1 MTSALTVVRA
11 VTDYAPADLA
21 VPGDPIGWQLGD
33 PAADVHR
40 VLVTLDVRPEV
51 VAEAI
56 AGNYDLIVA
65 HHPLVFRPA
74 RNLDERNPQNA
85 MYAELLRHNIGVFG
99 AHTNLD
105 NANPGMN
112 DWLAADLGLTSV
124 TPFIE
129 AGELAGMGRIGELPT
144 PITLTAFANQCQ
156 TTWHLQGL
164 RAIAADLT
172 QPVQR
177 IAILGGS
184 GAEVY
189 PDALEAGADVLI
201 TGDVSYHT
209 GHDILASGIAV
220 LDVGHH
226 VEHVMKQ
233 HLTTILNARNEKDG
247 WGITIAPSRL
257 NTDPFTFM
265 N

>member
-1 MTSALTVVRA
+1 MTDALTVVQA
-11 VTDYAPADLA
+11 VLDYAPATLA
-21 VPGDPIGWQLGD
+21 VPGDPIGWQLGN
-33 PAADVHR
+33 PESTVQK

-56 AGNYDLIVA
+56 ANQVDLIIA
-65 HHPLVFRPA
+65 HHPLVFQPA

-85 MYAELLRHNIGVFG
+85 MYAELLRHQIGVFS

-105 NANPGMN
+105 NALPGMN
-112 DWLAADLGLTSV
+112 DWLAADLKLTDV
-124 TPFIE
+124 MPFIDD
-129 AGELAGMGRIGELPT
+129 GELTGMGRIGNLPA
-144 PITLTAFANQCQ
+144 PLTLQQFADQCLS
-156 TTWHLQGL
+156 TWQLHGL

-177 IAILGGS
+177 VAILGGA
-184 GAEVY
+184 GENCY
-189 PDALEAGADVLI
+189 QDAKLAGADVLV

-209 GHDILASGIAV
+209 GHDILANHLPV

-233 HLTTILNARNEKDG
+233 HLAAILEQQNVERDWQIEILTSK
-247 WGITIAPSRL
+247 I
-257 NTDPFTFM
+257 NTDPFTFIM
-265 N
+265 